1 MKHRC
6 DECEVGKAQRIMEEE
21 TTIIKGQGKP
31 FRGL

>member
-1 MKHRC
+1 MKHRRDDC
-6 DECEVGKAQRIMEEE
+6 DVVKAQRVMEEE